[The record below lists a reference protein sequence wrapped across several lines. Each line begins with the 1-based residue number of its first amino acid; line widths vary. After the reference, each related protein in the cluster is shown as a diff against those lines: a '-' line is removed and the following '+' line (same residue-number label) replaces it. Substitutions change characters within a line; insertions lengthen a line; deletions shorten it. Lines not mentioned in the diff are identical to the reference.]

1 MGRAR
6 LEMAGSRLCGV
17 RRRRAGDGGA
27 GDGWQGPI
35 LRWLTRGG
43 GLEVAGSRQCGAGDG
58 AGQEMVWAGE
68 AWGRRRRGG
77 EKLRDLP

>member
-1 MGRAR
+1 
-6 LEMAGSRLCGV
+6 V

-27 GDGWQGPI
+27 GDGVGRAI

-58 AGQEMVWAGE
+58 AGQEMVW
-68 AWGRRRRGG
+68 GRRRHGAGDGG
-77 EKLRDLP
+77 EERN